1 MRYRLSQV
9 NVCKFELAGA
19 VSMYAADIYDGPGL
33 YTIPSLGI
41 CADASSQEALM
52 ESLAGGAET
61 AFFDFLDVYGD
72 DIAARYGVKRFDQL
86 DIEDVREIAKGYARQ
101 VETADILHWSEL

>member
-9 NVCKFELAGA
+9 NVCKFEIAGA
-19 VSMYAADIYDGPGL
+19 VSMYAASIYDGPGL

-41 CADASSQEALM
+41 CAEASNQEALM

-61 AFFDFLDVYGD
+61 AFFDFVDVYGD
-72 DIAARYGVKRFDQL
+72 DMAARFGVRRFDEL
-86 DIEDVREIAKGYARQ
+86 DIEDVRQIARSYARQ